1 MLERYGFFTAIFIT
15 IILFLGYS
23 SITTAIPEIQHET
36 VNHSKEFV
44 AVSSSSTKITTNTL
58 EGTHGLLKTKARR
71 LNLFVGQPSKQK
83 AFNDKISEL
92 VYRFN
97 HRIYSE
103 DFFLL
108 FLNIL
113 TAYYPCCKEDD
124 VEARINKISLYP

>member
-1 MLERYGFFTAIFIT
+1 MEA
-15 IILFLGYS
+15 
-23 SITTAIPEIQHET
+23 
-36 VNHSKEFV
+36 HSKEFV

-113 TAYYPCCKEDD
+113 KQDF
-124 VEARINKISLYP
+124 VVSLDKLVLLFL